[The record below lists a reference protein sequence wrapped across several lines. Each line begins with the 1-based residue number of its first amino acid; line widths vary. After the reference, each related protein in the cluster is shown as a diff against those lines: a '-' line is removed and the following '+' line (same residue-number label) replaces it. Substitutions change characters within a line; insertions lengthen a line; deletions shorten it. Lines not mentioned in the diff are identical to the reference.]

1 MFVISFQQNKVT
13 IFIIYIFFYAILF
26 EKFSVDY
33 FFICENLSVLIN
45 ETLKNLYKKK
55 ILRVTK

>member
-33 FFICENLSVLIN
+33 FFFCENLSVLIN